1 MERVLANLIHNAIK
15 YTPGGSPIGVSARI
29 CAINELELAVEDE
42 GQGIPPED
50 RERIFEPFFR
60 EQSAARSRVPGF
72 GLGLAICKSI
82 VLAHGGRIQVTDR
95 PGGGAHFSVFLPTG
109 VRRAPNSTWR
119 RPLEAGRRGTPPARV
134 AA

>member
-1 MERVLANLIHNAIK
+1 M
-15 YTPGGSPIGVSARI
+15 
-29 CAINELELAVEDE
+29 EDE
-42 GQGIPPED
+42 GPGIPPED

-60 EQSAARSRVPGF
+60 EEHAAESRVPGF

-95 PGGGAHFSVFLPTG
+95 PGGGAHFSVFVPTG
-109 VRRAPNSTWR
+109 VRRTPNRNWR
-119 RPLEAGRRGTPPARV
+119 RREEAERRDARSAPV